1 MTVSEVI
8 DKLSMEQAIA
18 LGELDHLATCRRYIS
33 MALSIGIEH
42 FTSEMEEIIVMTTNG
57 TEIGRYK
64 SIQETADQIGLRAEN
79 ISAVVNGRQYTTGGL
94 MFMKNRDK
102 ELIEAKKIA

>member
-1 MTVSEVI
+1 
-8 DKLSMEQAIA
+8 MEMALA
-18 LGELDHLATCRRYIS
+18 LGELDHLQTCRRYIQ

-42 FTSEMEEIIVMTTNG
+42 FTKDMEEIIVMTTNG
-57 TEIGRYK
+57 TEVGRCK
-64 SIQETADQIGLRAEN
+64 SIQEAADQLGLRAEN